1 MEYKAT
7 LDNQISGPAK
17 AAAGDLRALQGAALA
32 ASDAIKG
39 IPSAAPGLP
48 GAATGAGRGIPSA
61 KPANDNAASKAAK
74 DAAKLAEYSFQVK
87 QRSLAL
93 AEKAETKASKDA
105 DAATRQRQRQALS
118 DWRGLQR
125 ERAKAAK
132 DAEPKTSTGA
142 GGGLAGGAKLALG
155 AAGALA
161 SAAAGASILQLAL
174 GYKGMARLQM
184 ITARASFDMRRLF
197 AGINPTPALDA
208 LAKFEKNFSTTT
220 STGRVLQAVLTRTF
234 DGFFKAVAA
243 AEPYAT
249 AFLEGAIGAGLR
261 LEVTWLKARIALFPL
276 TDAID
281 KVTGKI
287 DGIGIASTA
296 GGGALVAL
304 GGWALWTAA
313 PFIVLAGA
321 ITSVSAAIT
330 QASKLMDEWDQNSA
344 GEIWKK
350 IKGDQKNFWL
360 GEGHSDEDY
369 GITSGA
375 DYDTVSRRKAL
386 AAEHASSKVSAAP
399 AAKSAG
405 VETGKALGDGVVL
418 GMAATEA
425 AVAAAGGKL
434 ALAADKGVKAAAK
447 IKSPSRLMRE
457 RGGQMGEGAALGIE
471 DKAPRVQEAAD
482 RSLVPSASPG
492 GGGRA
497 GAAGAGITIAQIGP
511 FIIEG
516 SAGKTGD
523 LEAMLRAKIPQIAD
537 EILRRIALELQG
549 GLTA

>member
-1 MEYKAT
+1 
-7 LDNQISGPAK
+7 
-17 AAAGDLRALQGAALA
+17 
-32 ASDAIKG
+32 
-39 IPSAAPGLP
+39 
-48 GAATGAGRGIPSA
+48 
-61 KPANDNAASKAAK
+61 
-74 DAAKLAEYSFQVK
+74 
-87 QRSLAL
+87 
-93 AEKAETKASKDA
+93 
-105 DAATRQRQRQALS
+105 
-118 DWRGLQR
+118 
-125 ERAKAAK
+125 
-132 DAEPKTSTGA
+132 
-142 GGGLAGGAKLALG
+142 
-155 AAGALA
+155 
-161 SAAAGASILQLAL
+161 
-174 GYKGMARLQM
+174 MARLQM

-197 AGINPTPALDA
+197 SGINPTPALDA
-208 LAKFEKNFSTTT
+208 LAKFERNFSTTT

-234 DGFFKAVAA
+234 DGFFKAVSA